1 MAVYRQTA
9 YFLTLHLC
17 VCAKLEPQQ
26 ALNCRCRCRCFCRP
40 ILTFSG
46 VQSEGAAKEA
56 PILWAPHARLVPASP
71 LLRIQL
77 IPLRLILV
85 IASIAFAHLTT
96 WRTSSSPSKFA
107 LINRAK
113 KLKLERRWRREG
125 QSLRLLR
132 LSIVW
137 MISIV
142 CKSNIRSKL
151 QIIFREVCYAAKW
164 QQQQQVELS

>member
-26 ALNCRCRCRCFCRP
+26 ALNCRCRCFCRP

-113 KLKLERRWRREG
+113 KLKLERRRREG

-142 CKSNIRSKL
+142 CKSNIRSEL

-164 QQQQQVELS
+164 QQQQQQVELS